1 MQDVVERSHEKSS
14 MLQGFGDAVL
24 RAEALEDQ
32 LVKSQKHAA
41 AMPSKLDAAFAKYH
55 NDIQEMQAKDG
66 DLVRKNKSLRNK
78 NKGTPLDLLSTC
90 WRSRGSLTR
99 CSLLLAELETRVE
112 QLKTS
117 ETDLKNLF
125 YREQEARQVL
135 ELDYKELAYECDKHM
150 ELRIASD
157 RDLVNGY
164 KSLQKLNED
173 CEKLRAQLKELEEA
187 ALPIARL
194 LMPHPGGPKIA
205 PLVDRLKEAPSR
217 LAVYVKHLARS
228 IPNQVLAFMKSYFPK
243 APVDVVAGGLAAN
256 CTDEQYASCWSRWRP
271 LQNKSPTS
279 LISSSPVIV
288 SL

>member
-1 MQDVVERSHEKSS
+1 VRDVVERSREKSS
-14 MLQGFGDAVL
+14 MLQGFGDTVL

-32 LVKSQKHAA
+32 LVKSRKHAA
-41 AMPSKLDAAFAKYH
+41 AMQSKLDAAFAKYH
-55 NDIQEMQAKDG
+55 NDIQEMQAKGD

-78 NKGTPLDLLSTC
+78 NKGTPLDLSTC

-99 CSLLLAELETRVE
+99 CALLLAELETRVE

-135 ELDYKELAYECDKHM
+135 ELDYKELAHECDKHM
-150 ELRIASD
+150 ELHIASD
-157 RDLVNGY
+157 RDLVNYY

-194 LMPHPGGPKIA
+194 LVPHPGGPKIA

-217 LAVYVKHLARS
+217 LAAYVKHLAKS
-228 IPNQVLAFMKSYFPK
+228 IPNQVLAFMKSYIPK

-256 CTDEQYASCWSRWRP
+256 CTDEQYAELLEQMEP
-271 LQNKSPTS
+271 IADQVAEKLNLQ
-279 LISSSPVIV
+279 
-288 SL
+288 